1 MRCIRMLLF
10 VGAVLLSG
18 TCTAAGNDPVE
29 RTFTEPRADVER
41 AVAVAKSNSSGKLP
55 ALEGFVGSIQR
66 PAERYEKV
74 YYQCIFQVIPS
85 ITGETSVRVTAKI
98 TAWYDDPDK
107 QKSGYE
113 VLPSNGRLENDA
125 LDRVEQILAGPGAAS
140 ANTENQPKKKYNLS
154 LGPVIPR
161 ASAPSN
167 ASGVARETRPPAV
180 ATTSSPLSEEEIQEL
195 RIKRVAA
202 EKRAQQ
208 LNNALQN
215 LEQLYE
221 SQTKPTDLVA
231 IKKTGTPVYMHP
243 DESGKP
249 LFAATAKDQFAM
261 IEIRGDW
268 IHVNIS
274 GESRGWIR
282 KAQVEFSQDAAV
294 APRAGGDDVTKS
306 AELFRVRREE
316 TSTFPGNWEPLRGK
330 SVKLYS
336 VQPVQSSVAETQARE
351 KRDFA
356 RELFERAWREQS
368 TSESPVAGVV
378 VIFDSADGGQASVT
392 LASLKLWNEK
402 KISEATFWQ
411 SCSLDPPETF
421 SVTAKKQ

>member
-1 MRCIRMLLF
+1 MTDTVAGYEKKKWCRCLDPETSHNYAMHF
-10 VGAVLLSG
+10 SVAVAETILLSG
-18 TCTAAGNDPVE
+18 TCALAGNDPVE
-29 RTFTEPRADVER
+29 RTFTEPRAQVER
-41 AVAVAKSNSSGKLP
+41 AVSVAKSNSSGKLP
-55 ALEGFVGSIQR
+55 ALEGFVGPMQR
-66 PAERYEKV
+66 PAERYEKI

-85 ITGETSVRVTAKI
+85 VTGETSVRVTAKI

-125 LDRVEQILAGPGAAS
+125 LDRVEQILAGPDATS

-161 ASAPSN
+161 ATSSGN
-167 ASGVARETRPPAV
+167 AGGVRGETRPAV
-180 ATTSSPLSEEEIQEL
+180 ATTSSPLSEAEIQEL

-202 EKRAQQ
+202 EKRVQQ

-221 SQTKPTDLVA
+221 SQTRPADLVV
-231 IKKTGTPVYMHP
+231 IKKTGTPVYTHP

-249 LFAATAKDQFAM
+249 LFAATANDQFAM

-282 KAQVEFSQDAAV
+282 RAQVEFPQDGAV
-294 APRAGGDDVTKS
+294 TTGTGGDTITKS
-306 AELFRVRREE
+306 AELF
-316 TSTFPGNWEPLRGK
+316 
-330 SVKLYS
+330 
-336 VQPVQSSVAETQARE
+336 Q
-351 KRDFA
+351 
-356 RELFERAWREQS
+356 
-368 TSESPVAGVV
+368 
-378 VIFDSADGGQASVT
+378 
-392 LASLKLWNEK
+392 
-402 KISEATFWQ
+402 
-411 SCSLDPPETF
+411 
-421 SVTAKKQ
+421 